1 MNRMREIREQLG
13 IKQGRVAQVAGI
25 SQSEISRLERSGITP
40 RSPLKRARIAK
51 ALQSNVAVIFPD
63 PVGTELGDPLP
74 PRRQLFKS
82 SQYEAYVPQR
92 PGAEE
97 AVAPAEPVRMTRTIC
112 RWCGIKYSP
121 ENEVKIMRG
130 DVVIKTYGHLSC
142 LEQDVRTD
150 GLELKKRGRPL

>member
-13 IKQGRVAQVAGI
+13 IKQGRIAMVAGV
-25 SQSEISRLERSGITP
+25 SQSEISRIERSGITP

-51 ALQSNVAVIFPD
+51 ALQSAVAFVFPD
-63 PVGTELGDPLP
+63 PVGTTLGDPLP
-74 PRRQLFKS
+74 PRRRLFKS
-82 SQYEAYVPQR
+82 SDYELYPPQR
-92 PGAEE
+92 SGGEGEPSA
-97 AVAPAEPVRMTRTIC
+97 AEPVKMTRTIC

-121 ENEVKIMRG
+121 EREVKIMLG